1 VTGDGSGP
9 AARVSL
15 VEVDRVEILTVLD
28 LSLDLLMAGS
38 ETVRRVDIAGTI
50 GEGRSTLRAEHGF
63 SSLVTVVRGERR
75 ESFLFDAGL
84 TRDALVHNLDVLEVR
99 PADLHAIVLSHGH
112 ADHVAGLTGLLSRT
126 GRRRLPLLLHPDAFR
141 RRKIALPDGREVLLP
156 PPDRRGIEQE
166 GVEIVEE
173 RGASLL
179 LGGLAL
185 VTGQVPRTTAFEK
198 GFPVHYAEV
207 DGAWQPDPLIHDDQ
221 AVVVHVRDRGL
232 VVLSGCGHAGIINI
246 LRHATAVTGVGR
258 VHAVLGGFHL
268 TGRLF
273 EPLVEPTVAALQ
285 ALGPGLIVPSHC
297 TGWKAVHEIARV
309 LPEAFVPNSVGTTF
323 LIGAAA

>member
-1 VTGDGSGP
+1 MAGTVRLS
-9 AARVSL
+9 
-15 VEVDRVEILTVLD
+15 EVDRVEILTVLD

-63 SSLVTVVRGERR
+63 SSLVTVAGEGRR

-84 TRDALVHNLDVLEVR
+84 TRDALCHNMDVLGIR
-99 PADLHAIVLSHGH
+99 PGDLHAIVLSHGH
-112 ADHVAGLTGLLSRT
+112 ADHVAGLSGLLSRT
-126 GRRRLPLLLHPDAFR
+126 GRRRLPLLLHPDAFL
-141 RRKIALPDGREVLLP
+141 RRKIVLPDGREVLLP

-166 GVEIVEE
+166 GVEVLEE

-185 VTGQVPRTTAFEK
+185 VTGEVARTTDFEK
-198 GFPVHYAEV
+198 GFATHYAEV
-207 DGAWQPDPLIHDDQ
+207 DGAWRPDPLIHDDQ
-221 AVVVHVRDRGL
+221 AVVLNVRGRGL
-232 VVLSGCGHAGIINI
+232 VVLSGCGHAGIINV
-246 LRHATAVTGVGR
+246 LRHAMALTGVGR

-273 EPLVEPTVAALQ
+273 EPLIAPTVEALA
-285 ALGPGLIVPSHC
+285 ALGPELIVPSHC
-297 TGWKAVHEIARV
+297 TGWRAAHEIARA
-309 LPEAFVPNSVGTTF
+309 LPGAFVPNSVGTTF
-323 LIGAAA
+323 LIEGS